1 VVAKASSE
9 VHGKAIAAS
18 GNHVVYP
25 ENQAGCALARSLT
38 KPAILD
44 RFDLD
49 PDNSIVELIVP
60 DEFHGKT
67 ITELQ
72 LRSRYGLNLLAV
84 SHDGKF
90 EINPDPRR
98 RLERGSAMVV
108 IGCKTLIA
116 CRFNFS
122 GFWQNQH
129 RIAEGIKA
137 IVRSD
142 RFLIQRQ
149 QPLPT
154 YQSKPASAS

>member
-9 VHGKAIAAS
+9 VHGYCSEWAD
-18 GNHVVYP
+18 HVVYP

-72 LRSRYGLNLLAV
+72 PAA
-84 SHDGKF
+84 
-90 EINPDPRR
+90 
-98 RLERGSAMVV
+98 AM
-108 IGCKTLIA
+108 
-116 CRFNFS
+116 
-122 GFWQNQH
+122 
-129 RIAEGIKA
+129 
-137 IVRSD
+137 D
-142 RFLIQRQ
+142 
-149 QPLPT
+149 
-154 YQSKPASAS
+154 